1 MAQDKGKWAEKTDDE
16 AEKQKLIK
24 IRTELDK
31 AWTPKLYLRASRKT
45 IS

>member
-1 MAQDKGKWAEKTDDE
+1 MGRRRSDDA

-24 IRTELDK
+24 LPELDK
-31 AWTPKLYLRASRKT
+31 AWTPKLYLDASRKT